1 MPHYSVLES
10 QLLSDFFFLRQ
21 KSHVRGGAGELKP
34 CIVLNLFSL
43 SLRDETL
50 DKDKRKETPRI
61 RIFLKN
67 TFSVMELCREMS
79 LQ

>member
-1 MPHYSVLES
+1 MY
-10 QLLSDFFFLRQ
+10 
-21 KSHVRGGAGELKP
+21 GGKKLKP
-34 CIVLNLFSL
+34 CIVLSLFSL

-67 TFSVMELCREMS
+67 TFTVMELCREMS